1 MMDPSISRLQWRMQ
15 HCLHTIL
22 EVHEYMGG
30 KTINPE
36 IVDQLETL
44 KELIHHFLPST
55 LTEQDL
61 EKIEASTNLLLQ
73 ELGKIFKL
81 KGLGRIYSGYIQ

>member
-1 MMDPSISRLQWRMQ
+1 MDPSISRLQWRMQ

-30 KTINPE
+30 KTISPE
-36 IVDQLETL
+36 IVQQLETL
-44 KELIHHFLPST
+44 KELIHQFLPSA

-61 EKIEASTNLLLQ
+61 EKIEASTNLLLR

-81 KGLGRIYSGYIQ
+81 KGLGKICSGYIQ

>member
-1 MMDPSISRLQWRMQ
+1 MSRLQWRMQ

-22 EVHEYMGG
+22 EVHEYLGG
-30 KTINPE
+30 KTISPE
-36 IVDQLETL
+36 IVVQLEIL
-44 KELIHHFLPST
+44 KELINQFLPSA
-55 LTEQDL
+55 LTEQDI

-81 KGLGRIYSGYIQ
+81 KGLGKICSGYIQ

>member
-1 MMDPSISRLQWRMQ
+1 MDDSIPRLQWRMQ

-30 KTINPE
+30 KTISPE
-36 IVDQLETL
+36 IVQQLETL
-44 KELIHHFLPST
+44 KELIHQFLPSA

-73 ELGKIFKL
+73 ELSKIFKL
-81 KGLGRIYSGYIQ
+81 KGLGMICSGYIQ

>member
-1 MMDPSISRLQWRMQ
+1 MQ

-30 KTINPE
+30 TISPE
-36 IVDQLETL
+36 IVRQLETL
-44 KELIHHFLPST
+44 KELIYQFQPSA

-61 EKIEASTNLLLQ
+61 QKIEASTNLLLQ
-73 ELGKIFKL
+73 ELRKIFKL
-81 KGLGRIYSGYIQ
+81 KGLGKIYSGYIQ

>member
-1 MMDPSISRLQWRMQ
+1 
-15 HCLHTIL
+15 
-22 EVHEYMGG
+22 MGG

-36 IVDQLETL
+36 IVYQLETL
-44 KELIHHFLPST
+44 KELIHHFLPSA

-73 ELGKIFKL
+73 ELGKIFEL
-81 KGLGRIYSGYIQ
+81 QGLGRIYSGYIQ

>member
-1 MMDPSISRLQWRMQ
+1 MDPTISRLQWRME

-22 EVHEYMGG
+22 EVHEYLGG
-30 KTINPE
+30 KTISPE
-36 IVDQLETL
+36 IVQQLEIL
-44 KELIHHFLPST
+44 NDLINHFLPSA

-61 EKIEASTNLLLQ
+61 ERIEASTNLLLQ

-81 KGLGRIYSGYIQ
+81 KGLGKICPGYIQ

>member
-1 MMDPSISRLQWRMQ
+1 MDDSIPRLQWRMQ

-30 KTINPE
+30 KTISPE
-36 IVDQLETL
+36 IVQQLETL
-44 KELIHHFLPST
+44 KELIHQFLPSA

-73 ELGKIFKL
+73 ELRKIFKL
-81 KGLGRIYSGYIQ
+81 KGLGKICSGYIQ

>member
-1 MMDPSISRLQWRMQ
+1 MQ

-22 EVHEYMGG
+22 EVHEYLGG
-30 KTINPE
+30 KTISPE
-36 IVDQLETL
+36 IVQQLETL
-44 KELIHHFLPST
+44 KELIQRFLPST

-61 EKIEASTNLLLQ
+61 ERIEASTNLLLQ

-81 KGLGRIYSGYIQ
+81 KGLGKICSGYIQ

>member
-1 MMDPSISRLQWRMQ
+1 MDPSISRLQWRMQ

-22 EVHEYMGG
+22 EVHEYLGG
-30 KTINPE
+30 KTISPE
-36 IVDQLETL
+36 IVQQLETL
-44 KELIHHFLPST
+44 KELIHQFLPPA
-55 LTEQDL
+55 LNEQDL

-81 KGLGRIYSGYIQ
+81 KGLGKICSGYIQ

>member
-1 MMDPSISRLQWRMQ
+1 MQ

-22 EVHEYMGG
+22 EVHEYLGG
-30 KTINPE
+30 KTISPE
-36 IVDQLETL
+36 IVQQLETL
-44 KELIHHFLPST
+44 KELIHQFLPPA

-81 KGLGRIYSGYIQ
+81 KGLGKICSGYIQ

>member
-1 MMDPSISRLQWRMQ
+1 MQ

-22 EVHEYMGG
+22 EVHEYLGG
-30 KTINPE
+30 KTISPE
-36 IVDQLETL
+36 IVQQLETL
-44 KELIHHFLPST
+44 KELIHQFLPPA
-55 LTEQDL
+55 LNEQDL

-81 KGLGRIYSGYIQ
+81 KGLGKICSGYIQ